1 MSRFNRRIDNK
12 TLNNLK
18 HNGNITM
25 QTVKKLCRILKCEI
39 QNIVESI
46 E

>member
-18 HNGNITM
+18 HNRNITM
-25 QTVKKLCRILKCEI
+25 QTVKKTL
-39 QNIVESI
+39 
-46 E
+46 